1 MNALN
6 RVLGLFLMGSVLL
19 GGVLGGCVSYTNVP
33 EPSSAPAF
41 KHANS
46 GSSIK
51 VISAAVERVVRKHP
65 MKDAQGRYAVNLP
78 AGTTPETAQSIVEK
92 LPAGAMVPTEGMD
105 SSVPVYHISRVW
117 IRGRSGKV
125 DVVYPMKDADGSVI
139 DGGVTCWMHGG
150 DKPWYVERLQYWAP
164 GTIPTPP
171 VYVPIDD
178 DVDKMIDEEYSE
190 PASYSEPDPIET
202 EVSEPMVEEEPEAV
216 ESSGDGTLYRQV
228 DD

>member
-6 RVLGLFLMGSVLL
+6 RVLGLALVGAVGLSIS
-19 GGVLGGCVSYTNVP
+19 LGGCVSYTNVP

-51 VISAAVERVVRKHP
+51 VISASVERVVRKHP
-65 MKDAQGRYAVNLP
+65 MKDAQGRYALNLP
-78 AGTTPETAQSIVEK
+78 AGTTPETAQRVIER
-92 LPAGAMVPTEGMD
+92 LPAGAMIPTEWMD
-105 SSVPVYHISRVW
+105 GSVPVYHISRVW

-125 DVVYPMKDADGSVI
+125 DVVYPLPDGL

-150 DKPWYVERLQYWAP
+150 DRPWYVERLQYWAP

-171 VYVPIDD
+171 IYVPLDGDVEVMADD
-178 DVDKMIDEEYSE
+178 EVVEAAEYQEPERIEDER
-190 PASYSEPDPIET
+190 
-202 EVSEPMVEEEPEAV
+202 VVEEEPV
-216 ESSGDGTLYRQV
+216 VVPSGDGTLYRQV

>member
-6 RVLGLFLMGSVLL
+6 RVLGLALVGAVGLVVVLS
-19 GGVLGGCVSYTNVP
+19 GCVSYTNVP

-41 KHANS
+41 KNANS

-65 MKDAQGRYAVNLP
+65 MKDAQGRYALNLP
-78 AGTTPETAQSIVEK
+78 AGTTPETAQRIVEK
-92 LPAGAMVPTEGMD
+92 LPAGAMVPTEGME

-125 DVVYPMKDADGSVI
+125 DVVYPLPDGL

-150 DKPWYVERLQYWAP
+150 DRPWYVERLQYWAP

-171 VYVPIDD
+171 IYVPIDG
-178 DVDKMIDEEYSE
+178 DVEVMDEVGSYEATSILEPYPTETGASE
-190 PASYSEPDPIET
+190 STIEEDPAVVVP
-202 EVSEPMVEEEPEAV
+202 
-216 ESSGDGTLYRQV
+216 SGDGTLYRQV